1 VKPQKIVEQK
11 RMSDAKLELPE
22 NLKGTPP
29 PKTDNFPP
37 IGMGP
42 AVWGPIFW
50 KTMHIVTIGYPSFPT
65 EDEQKAAIDFFES
78 LQFMI
83 PCPICKEHY
92 KMNLQK
98 FPIKDA
104 VTDKQRLI
112 RWLFNM
118 HNTIN
123 AQLGKSEIT
132 WREFVFSIV
141 ELSVIPKFSFQE
153 AAEAQRGRSF
163 LDTQSLLFLIAGIGI
178 GVGGYMMYKHYS
190 K

>member
-1 VKPQKIVEQK
+1 MSQKP
-11 RMSDAKLELPE
+11 LELPE

-29 PKTDNFPP
+29 PQADIFPP

-50 KTMHIVTIGYPSFPT
+50 KTMHIVTIGYPAFPSV
-65 EDEQKAAIDFFES
+65 EEQKAAVSFFES

-92 KMNLQK
+92 KENLKTLPLTDDVVGNKQK
-98 FPIKDA
+98 
-104 VTDKQRLI
+104 LI
-112 RWLFNM
+112 RWLFDM

-123 AQLGKSEIT
+123 KQLGKQEIN
-132 WREFVFSIV
+132 WREFVYSIAF
-141 ELSVIPKFSFQE
+141 LATMPKFSFQE
-153 AAEAQRGRSF
+153 AIDAQRTNYF
-163 LDTQSLLFLIAGIGI
+163 DTQSLIYLVAGIGL
-178 GVGGYMMYKHYS
+178 GVGGFMAYKHFS

>member
-1 VKPQKIVEQK
+1 
-11 RMSDAKLELPE
+11 
-22 NLKGTPP
+22 
-29 PKTDNFPP
+29 
-37 IGMGP
+37 
-42 AVWGPIFW
+42 
-50 KTMHIVTIGYPSFPT
+50 
-65 EDEQKAAIDFFES
+65 
-78 LQFMI
+78 
-83 PCPICKEHY
+83 
-92 KMNLQK
+92 MNLQK
-98 FPIKDA
+98 LPIKDA
-104 VTDKQRLI
+104 VVDKQHLI

-141 ELSVIPKFSFQE
+141 DLSVMQKFSFQE

-178 GVGGYMMYKHYS
+178 GVGGYMVYKHYS